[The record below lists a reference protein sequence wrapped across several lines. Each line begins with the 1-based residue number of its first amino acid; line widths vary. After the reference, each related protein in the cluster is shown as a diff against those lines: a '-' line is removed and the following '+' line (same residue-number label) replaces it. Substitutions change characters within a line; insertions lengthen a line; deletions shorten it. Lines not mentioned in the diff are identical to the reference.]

1 MENQK
6 EKLSALAL
14 SVMSEPASKGFWDL
28 FSRALSAEAL
38 AEEVFARRE
47 PTAIDYVA
55 KIYSSSAITAA
66 SAILHEAS
74 CRNIEIDTFLDREYP
89 PLLRE
94 ISRPPLVL
102 YRIGKPVGSRNLAVV
117 GTRKPDREGAEMAD
131 RLSRELARAGC
142 TIVSGMA
149 AGIDRAAH
157 LGALKEEGRTVGVTA
172 NGLDIM
178 YPSANRDLYQAV
190 LNNRASCL
198 VSEYP
203 PKIYGGKFS
212 FVKRNRIISGISQ
225 GTLVVQAPKRSG
237 ALITA
242 EYALN
247 QNRDIFACTGRSF
260 DENYHGCHRLIQE
273 GALLVTGA
281 DDILQSLGWQ
291 KGGEED
297 DRPSA
302 SREAEGHE
310 ELYLDFKEVTHTG
323 LRGRVQHELR
333 EGQSNVDA
341 LTRKLKA
348 SSSELQEILL
358 CMELDGEILRRGN
371 SIEYIK
377 RGRAAI

>member
-1 MENQK
+1 
-6 EKLSALAL
+6 
-14 SVMSEPASKGFWDL
+14 MSEPASKGFWDL
-28 FSRALSAEAL
+28 FSRAVSAEAL
-38 AEEVFARRE
+38 AEEIFARRD
-47 PTAIDYVA
+47 PLSIDYVA
-55 KIYSSSAITAA
+55 KIYSGNAVTAA
-66 SAILHEAS
+66 SEILHEAS
-74 CRNIEIDTFLDREYP
+74 CRNMEIDTFLDREYP
-89 PLLRE
+89 AVLRE

-102 YRIGKPVGSRNLAVV
+102 YRIGKPAGSRNLAVV
-117 GTRKPDREGAEMAD
+117 GTRKPDSEGALMAD
-131 RLSRELARAGC
+131 RLSRELSRAGC

-157 LGALKEEGRTVGVTA
+157 LGALKEEGSTVGVTA

-178 YPSANRDLYQAV
+178 YPSANRDLYQSV
-190 LNNRASCL
+190 LSSRDSCL

-225 GTLVVQAPKRSG
+225 GTLVVQAPQRSG

-247 QNRDIFACTGRSF
+247 QNREIFACTGRSF
-260 DENYHGCHRLIQE
+260 DQNYRGCHRLIQE
-273 GALLVTGA
+273 GALLVTDV
-281 DDILQSLGWQ
+281 DDILQTLGWQ
-291 KGGEED
+291 KGGEE
-297 DRPSA
+297 PAA
-302 SREAEGHE
+302 SSVGGEVKNHE
-310 ELYLDFKEVTHTG
+310 ELYLDLKEVIHTG

-333 EGQSNVDA
+333 EGKSDVDA

-348 SSSELQEILL
+348 SSGEMQEILL

-371 SIEYIK
+371 SIEYIQ